1 MAGFDRLQRFMSV
14 RMAFDG
20 QMTGDGRVIYMSTL
34 LGVPSPWVA
43 DGSRTGPE
51 PLILDDA
58 RTSAVAL
65 SPSQPWAILSQ
76 DEGGNERH
84 QLVAVSLNE
93 RVRRPL
99 THRLDSIHRFGA
111 FFPDG
116 RQFVVTTN
124 RRNGVDFDVFLGS
137 LDRDE
142 LEEVPILGGPLRGI
156 WSAPAVFPD
165 GRSVLLQET
174 LSPSVHHLYR
184 LDLDVRPARLT
195 RLTPESP
202 ASWAAAAVQGEQVLA
217 VSNLDHEFSRLV
229 AISPAGRI
237 TVLADV
243 DADVEA
249 FAAHPTGALAYVVN
263 RDGWSELFVRRNPGA
278 PSQQVTLPAGV
289 IATVRWNPAG
299 NVLIFDQQTPQAP
312 FDVYTWDASS
322 TTVRPVTRSYRAG
335 LQPDDLIIPDLVSV
349 ESFDG
354 LKVRCWYYR
363 PRTDGPW
370 PAVIAVHG
378 GPEGQARPIFSA
390 LYQYWLSL
398 GIAVL
403 APNIRGS
410 TGYGR
415 TYEHLDDVERR
426 IDAIRDLEAVTRWL
440 RTQPDVDAERIVLYG
455 GSYGGYMV
463 LAGLTWFPDLYR
475 AGVELVGIVNLE
487 TFLERTSPWRRA
499 FREAEYG
506 SLARD
511 RETLRALSPI
521 HRIDRLR
528 APLFVGHG
536 KNDPRVPFAE
546 AVQVVEALRARGV
559 PHVLFPM
566 DDEGHGA
573 VRLAN
578 QRRLYGAIQAFL
590 VEHAGFPGE

>member
-1 MAGFDRLQRFMSV
+1 
-14 RMAFDG
+14 
-20 QMTGDGRVIYMSTL
+20 
-34 LGVPSPWVA
+34 
-43 DGSRTGPE
+43 
-51 PLILDDA
+51 
-58 RTSAVAL
+58 
-65 SPSQPWAILSQ
+65 
-76 DEGGNERH
+76 
-84 QLVAVSLNE
+84 
-93 RVRRPL
+93 
-99 THRLDSIHRFGA
+99 
-111 FFPDG
+111 
-116 RQFVVTTN
+116 
-124 RRNGVDFDVFLGS
+124 
-137 LDRDE
+137 
-142 LEEVPILGGPLRGI
+142 
-156 WSAPAVFPD
+156 
-165 GRSVLLQET
+165 
-174 LSPSVHHLYR
+174 
-184 LDLDVRPARLT
+184 
-195 RLTPESP
+195 
-202 ASWAAAAVQGEQVLA
+202 
-217 VSNLDHEFSRLV
+217 
-229 AISPAGRI
+229 
-237 TVLADV
+237 
-243 DADVEA
+243 
-249 FAAHPTGALAYVVN
+249 
-263 RDGWSELFVRRNPGA
+263 
-278 PSQQVTLPAGV
+278 
-289 IATVRWNPAG
+289 
-299 NVLIFDQQTPQAP
+299 
-312 FDVYTWDASS
+312 
-322 TTVRPVTRSYRAG
+322 
-335 LQPDDLIIPDLVSV
+335 
-349 ESFDG
+349 
-354 LKVRCWYYR
+354 
-363 PRTDGPW
+363 
-370 PAVIAVHG
+370 VHG

-426 IDAIRDLEAVTRWL
+426 IDAIRDLEAVTHWL
-440 RTQPDVDAERIVLYG
+440 RTQPAVDPHRVVLYG

-546 AVQVVEALRARGV
+546 AVQVVEALRARGI